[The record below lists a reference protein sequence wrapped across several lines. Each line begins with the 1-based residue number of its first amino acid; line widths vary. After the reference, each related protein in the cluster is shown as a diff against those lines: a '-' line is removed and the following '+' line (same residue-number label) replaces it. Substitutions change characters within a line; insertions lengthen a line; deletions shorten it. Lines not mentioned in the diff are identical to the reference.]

1 MGGLKRKRERVGC
14 KESIESIESIEV
26 SKGTAETGE
35 IGETAETALLA
46 RLNRVAY
53 AGFLLQDLDF
63 YRSVKARK
71 AP

>member
-1 MGGLKRKRERVGC
+1 MGGFKRKRERVGC

-35 IGETAETALLA
+35 TAETALLA
-46 RLNRVAY
+46 RLNRAAY

>member
-35 IGETAETALLA
+35 TAETALLA
-46 RLNRVAY
+46 RLNRAAY